1 MPLITKGFKTPQQ
14 RKQHFADHGKQFS
27 AADDAQYEAMADTF
41 IGAPLAKFM
50 LQSKRPYK
58 NVLVRYNPMTN
69 EFAMLGADGHI
80 KTYFKPSTADHWL
93 PRNLDYYFANSV
105 MFV

>member
-1 MPLITKGFKTPQQ
+1 MPLITKGFKTAQQ
-14 RKQHFADHGKQFS
+14 RKQHFADHGKQF
-27 AADDAQYEAMADTF
+27 AAASEMQYEAMADNF
-41 IGAPLAKFM
+41 IGAPLGQYM

-58 NVLVRYNPMTN
+58 NVLVRYNPKTN
-69 EFAMLGADGHI
+69 EFAMLGHDGYI
-80 KTYFKPSTADHWL
+80 KTYFKPNTSEHWL